1 MERKKS
7 IVREKLCKKAHFI
20 YEPSGLITEIPPS
33 WSCPID
39 KVLLDVYK
47 KLSSQSLNI
56 DESGDA
62 LNIVLV
68 GNIYLGWDENTF
80 LERTENI
87 FLKGMKIHFLRRM
100 KIHLLT
106 EMEIFF

>member
-1 MERKKS
+1 MIKKSIFDSALERKKS

-68 GNIYLGWDENTF
+68 GKTGVGKSYFGNGLLGN
-80 LERTENI
+80 
-87 FLKGMKIHFLRRM
+87 
-100 KIHLLT
+100 LT
-106 EMEIFF
+106 PGF